1 MPKRETVEEFV
12 ALVEAGAFDRAMERF
27 YAEDASMQENQ
38 DPPRQG
44 LEALVE
50 GERRTM
56 ARSRN
61 ITARCVRPIL
71 IEGDTVAIRWLFAF
85 EFSDGRS
92 IVLDE
97 IAHQRWTGEKMRE
110 EKFFYD
116 PKQMGR

>member
-1 MPKRETVEEFV
+1 MPKRATVEEFV
-12 ALVEAGAFDRAMERF
+12 ALVEAGAFDTAMERF

-38 DPPRQG
+38 EPSRQG
-44 LEALVE
+44 LKVLIE

-61 ITARCVRPIL
+61 IKAKRIGPIF
-71 IEGDTVAIRWLFAF
+71 IEGDMVAIRWHFAF
-85 EFSDGRS
+85 EFGDGRS

-97 IAHQRWTGEKMRE
+97 MTYQRWVGEKMHE

>member
-1 MPKRETVEEFV
+1 MPKRATVEEFV
-12 ALVEAGAFDRAMERF
+12 ALVEAGAFDTAMERF

-38 DPPRQG
+38 DPPRRR
-44 LEALVE
+44 LTALIE

-61 ITARCVRPIL
+61 IKAMCVRPVF
-71 IEGDTVAIRWLFAF
+71 IEGDTVAIRWRFAF
-85 EFSDGRS
+85 EFHDGRS
-92 IVLDE
+92 IMLDE
-97 IAHQRWTGEKMRE
+97 MTHQRWDGEKMQE

>member
-1 MPKRETVEEFV
+1 MPKRETIEEFV
-12 ALVEAGAFDRAMERF
+12 ALVEAGAFDTAMERF

-38 DPPRQG
+38 EPPRQG
-44 LEALVE
+44 LKALIE

-61 ITARCVRPIL
+61 IIARCVRPIL
-71 IEGDTVAIRWLFAF
+71 VEGDTVAIRWHF
-85 EFSDGRS
+85 EFEFNDGGT

-97 IAHQRWTGEKMRE
+97 ITHQRWVGEKMRD

>member
-1 MPKRETVEEFV
+1 MPKRETVEEFI
-12 ALVEAGAFDRAMERF
+12 ALVEAGEFDTAMERF

-44 LEALVE
+44 LKALIE

-61 ITARCVRPIL
+61 IKAKCVQPFL
-71 IEGDTVAIRWLFAF
+71 IEGDTVAIRWHF
-85 EFSDGRS
+85 EFEFNDGRS
-92 IVLDE
+92 IILDE
-97 IAHQRWTGEKMRE
+97 IAHQRWASEKMRE

>member
-1 MPKRETVEEFV
+1 MPKRATVEEFV
-12 ALVEAGAFDRAMERF
+12 ALVEAGAFDTAMERF

-44 LEALVE
+44 LTALIE

-61 ITARCVRPIL
+61 IKAKCVRPIF
-71 IEGDTVAIRWLFAF
+71 IEGDSVAIRWHFAF
-85 EFSDGRS
+85 EFHDGGS
-92 IVLDE
+92 IVLHE
-97 IAHQRWTGEKMRE
+97 MAHQRWVGEKMQE

>member
-1 MPKRETVEEFV
+1 MPKHETVEEFV
-12 ALVEAGAFDRAMERF
+12 ALVEVGAFDTAMERF
-27 YAEDASMQENQ
+27 YADDASMQENQ

-44 LEALVE
+44 LTALID

-71 IEGDTVAIRWLFAF
+71 IEGDTVAIRWHF
-85 EFSDGRS
+85 EFQFNDGRS

-97 IAHQRWTGEKMRE
+97 IAYQRWARGKMRE

>member
-1 MPKRETVEEFV
+1 MPKRETVEAFI
-12 ALVEAGAFDRAMERF
+12 AMVETGSFDTAMEHF
-27 YAEDASMQENQ
+27 YSDDATIQENQ
-38 DPPRQG
+38 DPPRKG
-44 LEALVE
+44 LATLVE

-61 ITARCVRPIL
+61 IKAQCLRPAL
-71 IEGDTVAIRWLFAF
+71 IDGDTVVIRWYFDF
-85 EFSDGRS
+85 ELMDGRR

-97 IAHQRWTGEKMRE
+97 IAHQRWRNEKMFE

>member
-1 MPKRETVEEFV
+1 MPKRETVESFI
-12 ALVEAGAFDRAMERF
+12 ALVEAGSFDTAMERF
-27 YAEDASMQENQ
+27 YADDATMQENQ
-38 DPPRQG
+38 DPPRNG
-44 LEALVE
+44 LAVLIE

-61 ITARCVRPIL
+61 IKAKCIRPAL
-71 IEGDTVAIRWLFAF
+71 IEGDTVVIRWHF
-85 EFSDGRS
+85 EFEFGDGRR

-97 IAHQRWTGEKMRE
+97 IAHQRWRDEKMCE

>member
-12 ALVEAGAFDRAMERF
+12 ALVEAGAFDTAMERF
-27 YAEDASMQENQ
+27 YAEDASVQENQ

-44 LEALVE
+44 LMALVE

-61 ITARCVRPIL
+61 IRAKCLRPIL
-71 IEGDTVAIRWLFAF
+71 MEGDTVAIRWHFTF

-97 IAHQRWTGEKMRE
+97 MTHQRWSGDKMRE

>member
-1 MPKRETVEEFV
+1 MPKRETVEDFV
-12 ALVEAGAFDRAMERF
+12 ALVEAGAFDTAMERF
-27 YAEDASMQENQ
+27 YSEDASMQENQ

-44 LEALVE
+44 LKSLIE

-61 ITARCVRPIL
+61 IKAKCVRPFL
-71 IEGDTVAIRWLFAF
+71 IEGDTVVLRWHFAF
-85 EFSDGRS
+85 EFRDGRS
-92 IVLDE
+92 FILDE
-97 IAHQRWTGEKMRE
+97 ITHQRWAGEKMLN